1 MNDELLTE
9 IARAVKAARGRQGL
23 DQQELAMVAGVATRT
38 VSRIENA
45 HPTIRADGLLKVL
58 DALGIDL
65 RIEGLESP

>member
-1 MNDELLTE
+1 MNEKLFTE
-9 IARAVKAARGRQGL
+9 IATAVKAARARQGL

-58 DALGIDL
+58 DALGIAL
-65 RIEGLESP
+65 RVEGLESP